1 MNRADLSLVLNQ
13 VDNVG
18 NTLLQNRMLKQRKEE
33 RAEDMG
39 MRERMFTEQQATRKA
54 TEQATADW
62 RKETARDRRIQAAI
76 HNNASGTMD
85 DASRN
90 EFNQWIDSDPELRF
104 SGLNLKAPPPKDAK
118 GTMET
123 SQTRNH
129 AELKKLQEQIRSATT
144 PEAKAQAEQD
154 LADFKGL
161 LPGRETPQAAKPVP
175 TLDDEALK
183 AARSKRA
190 DAVAAGNNAEV
201 SRIDVLMDKLS
212 GKLFK
217 PAIGDLRM
225 AESGRSDT
233 GSQSI
238 PAAPPNATQP
248 QDPDDS
254 QAGAVNVDVALQ
266 EAEEAIRAG
275 APRAKVIE
283 RLKKLGINIQ

>member
-1 MNRADLSLVLNQ
+1 MANRQDLALVLNQ

-18 NTLLQNRMLKQRKEE
+18 DTLLQNRMLKQRKEE
-33 RAEDMG
+33 RTEDMG

-161 LPGRETPQAAKPVP
+161 LPGRAKNEPDPDAGAMTALNELQRAWATAVKDNNP
-175 TLDDEALK
+175 DEA
-183 AARSKRA
+183 ARIAKSIEATRA
-190 DAVAAGNNAEV
+190 KWNINPGGPSAAG
-201 SRIDVLMDKLS
+201 S
-212 GKLFK
+212 K
-217 PAIGDLRM
+217 PA
-225 AESGRSDT
+225 AA
-233 GSQSI
+233 
-238 PAAPPNATQP
+238 PAAAAPSANQE

-254 QAGAVNVDVALQ
+254 QAGAVNVDEIMA
-266 EAEEAIRAG
+266 EAQAAIKAG
-275 APRAKVIE
+275 APRAKVIAE
-283 RLKKLGINIQ
+283 LRSKYGITVK

>member
-18 NTLLQNRMLKQRKEE
+18 DTLLRNRMMTDQKAE
-33 RAEDMG
+33 RTADRG
-39 MRERMFTEQQATRKA
+39 LRERMFTEQQATRKA

-90 EFNQWIDSDPELRF
+90 EFNAWIDSDPELRF

-161 LPGRETPQAAKPVP
+161 LPGRDKPEETKPDAGAM
-175 TLDDEALK
+175 TALTELQRSWAEAVK
-183 AARSKRA
+183 NNDPAEADRIARSIEATRQKWNINPGGPA
-190 DAVAAGNNAEV
+190 GAAGSKPAAAAPVAPVAAA
-201 SRIDVLMDKLS
+201 
-212 GKLFK
+212 
-217 PAIGDLRM
+217 
-225 AESGRSDT
+225 
-233 GSQSI
+233 
-238 PAAPPNATQP
+238 PAANQE

-254 QAGAVNVDVALQ
+254 QAGAVNVDEIMA
-266 EAEEAIRAG
+266 EAQAAIKAG
-275 APRAKVIE
+275 APRAKVIAE
-283 RLKKLGINIQ
+283 LRSKYGITVK

>member
-18 NTLLQNRMLKQRKEE
+18 DTLLQNRMLKQRKEE
-33 RAEDMG
+33 RTEDMGVRSKERTEDMG

-85 DASRN
+85 DASRT

-144 PEAKAQAEQD
+144 PAAKAQAEQD

-161 LPGRETPQAAKPVP
+161 LPGRETPETKPDAGAMTALNELQRSWAEEVKNNNP
-175 TLDDEALK
+175 EEADRI
-183 AARSKRA
+183 ARSIEATRA
-190 DAVAAGNNAEV
+190 KWNINPGGPAGAAG
-201 SRIDVLMDKLS
+201 S
-212 GKLFK
+212 K
-217 PAIGDLRM
+217 PA
-225 AESGRSDT
+225 AA
-233 GSQSI
+233 
-238 PAAPPNATQP
+238 PAAGKPLDAATAKQL
-248 QDPDDS
+248 
-254 QAGAVNVDVALQ
+254 LQ
-266 EAEEAIRAG
+266 EAGGDKNKAREL
-275 APRAKVIE
+275 AKQ
-283 RLKKLGINIQ
+283 RGYTF

>member
-18 NTLLQNRMLKQRKEE
+18 NTLLQNRMLKQRKEERAEDMGVRSKE

-104 SGLNLKAPPPKDAK
+104 SGLNLKAPPPKDAP
-118 GTMET
+118 GQMET

-161 LPGRETPQAAKPVP
+161 LPGRDKPEETKPDSGAMTALTELQRSWAEAVKNNNP
-175 TLDDEALK
+175 DEADRI
-183 AARSKRA
+183 ARSIEATRA
-190 DAVAAGNNAEV
+190 KWNINPGGAAAAG
-201 SRIDVLMDKLS
+201 S
-212 GKLFK
+212 K
-217 PAIGDLRM
+217 PA
-225 AESGRSDT
+225 AT
-233 GSQSI
+233 
-238 PAAPPNATQP
+238 PAAAGKPLDTATAKQL
-248 QDPDDS
+248 
-254 QAGAVNVDVALQ
+254 LQ
-266 EAEEAIRAG
+266 EAGGDKNKAREL
-275 APRAKVIE
+275 AKA
-283 RLKKLGINIQ
+283 RGYTF

>member
-18 NTLLQNRMLKQRKEE
+18 DTLLRNRMLKQRKEERAEDMGVRSKE

-85 DASRN
+85 DASRT

-161 LPGRETPQAAKPVP
+161 LPGRETPAAAKPAP

-190 DAVAAGNNAEV
+190 DAVASGNAKEV
-201 SRIDVLMDKLS
+201 ERIDLLMDKLT
-212 GKLFK
+212 GKNFK
-217 PAIGDLRM
+217 PVMGEMRQRDEELM
-225 AESGRSDT
+225 AG
-233 GSQSI
+233 
-238 PAAPPNATQP
+238 APPNAVTQP
-248 QDPDDS
+248 PSNAKQLTPEIAA
-254 QAGAVNVDVALQ
+254 QYLEKHGNRAAA
-266 EAEEAIRAG
+266 EAA
-275 APRAKVIE
+275 AK
-283 RLKKLGINIQ
+283 KDGYTW